1 MRSRR
6 RRIEDADRPRTD
18 VPGQLAGAGDFR
30 VIGLIDES
38 TARVGD
44 ALRCAADPSRIEKLA
59 RGVEVED
66 VAALD
71 EERPSL
77 GKKLFEGGQVDERR
91 VGIDLAEVRIDRRI
105 ER

>member
-1 MRSRR
+1 M
-6 RRIEDADRPRTD
+6 
-18 VPGQLAGAGDFR
+18 PGQLASAGDFR
-30 VIGLIDES
+30 VVGLIDES

-77 GKKLFEGGQVDERR
+77 GELLLERRQIDERWI
-91 VGIDLAEVRIDRRI
+91 GIDLAKVRIDRRI